1 MKLSNETKVGALT
14 AIAIAMLI
22 LGFNFLKG
30 RSVFKTGTFLYA
42 KYNDTKK
49 LLPSHPVFINGF
61 QIGTVYEIES
71 VESKINEF
79 VVAVKLNGTYEI
91 PDNSVAVIEP
101 SALSTPSMVINPGN
115 SSVFLN
121 SGDTLPTGAASD
133 LLGQLSSKISPV
145 ADSLQQTLA
154 SLNEVLKNV
163 NSTLNPATKGNL
175 QSTIANLNKVSE
187 SIIVSAASLQ
197 QMLNQQSGAL
207 AKSLDNVKSVTGNLA
222 ANNDKINAMMS
233 NIEATTGNLAK
244 ADIDGAVN
252 NLKDAV
258 EKLNGVMNKINSS
271 EGTLGSLINDKEMYN
286 NLNGTVRSMNILLDD
301 LRAHP
306 KRYVNISVFGRKDK
320 GDYLT
325 QPLDTT
331 AIVEKK

>member
-207 AKSLDNVKSVTGNLA
+207 AKSLDRKSV
-222 ANNDKINAMMS
+222 
-233 NIEATTGNLAK
+233 
-244 ADIDGAVN
+244 V
-252 NLKDAV
+252 
-258 EKLNGVMNKINSS
+258 
-271 EGTLGSLINDKEMYN
+271 
-286 NLNGTVRSMNILLDD
+286 
-301 LRAHP
+301 
-306 KRYVNISVFGRKDK
+306 
-320 GDYLT
+320 
-325 QPLDTT
+325 
-331 AIVEKK
+331 